1 MFFLW
6 YYTWLEWNWPSWHC
20 WPHVL
25 SSQRRQIIFLTQEIM
40 WPFLAFC
47 LFLYCSQWSN
57 VGGGGGKEWD
67 KESFKVWQFDS
78 VVRTT
83 CYISAIIGL
92 WKELSKR
99 KVFKKQLIVCIKRLR
114 QFCGIKKNEKNP
126 CCTDNAWTSA
136 DIKIYMS
143 AAHHVL
149 YVQQAFFFQII
160 NFTGKRQ
167 T

>member
-1 MFFLW
+1 MISRLFYEILSGKLQLFSICFFLW

-47 LFLYCSQWSN
+47 LFLYCSQCSN
-57 VGGGGGKEWD
+57 VGGEGGKSEIGR
-67 KESFKVWQFDS
+67 VWKFDS
-78 VVRTT
+78 WQR
-83 CYISAIIGL
+83 CEDNISAIIGL

-114 QFCGIKKNEKNP
+114 QFCGIKKKPKKTRVVRTTCLFLPN
-126 CCTDNAWTSA
+126 
-136 DIKIYMS
+136 Y
-143 AAHHVL
+143 
-149 YVQQAFFFQII
+149 
-160 NFTGKRQ
+160 
-167 T
+167 